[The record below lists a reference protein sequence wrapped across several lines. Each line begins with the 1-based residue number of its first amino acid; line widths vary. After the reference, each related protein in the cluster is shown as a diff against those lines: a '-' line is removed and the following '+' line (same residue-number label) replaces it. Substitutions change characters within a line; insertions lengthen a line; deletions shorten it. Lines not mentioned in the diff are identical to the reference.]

1 MKSNKILKMISIA
14 CVLAILTSMTACSGD
29 SSGKDTSDTASNTS
43 DTGNMNDTGD
53 TGAET
58 ENNGKSGLITITTV
72 VSLDDTMQAMV
83 GTNPDVATNN
93 NWYNGYKEDLGIEV
107 VNVWSVPATQ
117 YDDKLNAQIAADD
130 LPDVFKVTA
139 DQLKTLVENGMV
151 MDMTQV
157 FSDYAS
163 DFTLE
168 MMEADDQ
175 VGLSQA
181 TYDGK
186 LMALPCAQGNTGIMP
201 VMWIR
206 RDWMDK
212 LGYEAPKTMK
222 ELEALALAFVTED
235 PDENGADDSYGIAL
249 SNDLYSSDL
258 CDLTGVFAGFEAYPE
273 GWIEQDGSIV
283 SGFIQPEVKNALETM
298 SVWYQEGIFDPE
310 FIAKDSSKVAEDIIS
325 GKVGI
330 SFGSHWNAFW
340 PFQDAYNYDMEADW
354 VPYALPTE
362 TGELAQIMV
371 NGSAVDFYAVNVKC
385 ENPEAVVEM
394 FNYFYAKDC
403 ALSPDY
409 DSTFHITSSLQLSN
423 PEQSFVWA
431 VIKTNYAEQNTFIHR
446 GLMAYFNG
454 DETQIENPWVSD
466 NVINVEKFQEDPIGN
481 SMHWSD
487 NMWSGPEGA
496 FSIVNSYIDNKQTLQ
511 NLYILGNTEG
521 MSQYKVTLDQ
531 LTEETYTK
539 IISGSLDISSFD
551 DYVTQWKALGGDEI
565 TAEVNEAI
573 SN

>member
-235 PDENGADDSYGIAL
+235 PDENGADDTYGIAL

-273 GWIEQDGSIV
+273 EWIEQDGSIV

-330 SFGSHWNAFW
+330 SFGSHWN
-340 PFQDAYNYDMEADW
+340 MCKK
-354 VPYALPTE
+354 L
-362 TGELAQIMV
+362 
-371 NGSAVDFYAVNVKC
+371 K
-385 ENPEAVVEM
+385 
-394 FNYFYAKDC
+394 
-403 ALSPDY
+403 
-409 DSTFHITSSLQLSN
+409 
-423 PEQSFVWA
+423 
-431 VIKTNYAEQNTFIHR
+431 
-446 GLMAYFNG
+446 
-454 DETQIENPWVSD
+454 
-466 NVINVEKFQEDPIGN
+466 
-481 SMHWSD
+481 
-487 NMWSGPEGA
+487 
-496 FSIVNSYIDNKQTLQ
+496 
-511 NLYILGNTEG
+511 
-521 MSQYKVTLDQ
+521 
-531 LTEETYTK
+531 
-539 IISGSLDISSFD
+539 
-551 DYVTQWKALGGDEI
+551 
-565 TAEVNEAI
+565 
-573 SN
+573 